1 MEHFTESTAA
11 GKSLLIAGPCSA
23 ESETQMMQ
31 TAVGIASHYP
41 GAFFRAGIWK
51 PRTKPGFFE
60 GLGDAGL
67 PLMQQVRKQTGL
79 KLITEVASAAHVES
93 VLNIGIDAVW
103 IGARTVVNPFSVTEL
118 AAALRGV
125 DLPVFVKNPVHPDM
139 QLWIGALQRIM
150 QSVKGEVHAI
160 HRGFHVY
167 SNKKFRNQPL
177 WEIPIQLMAEMPGIP
192 ILCDPSHIAG
202 KPHLIRQVAQKA
214 LDLGMRGLMI
224 EVHANPS
231 SALSDATQQIQPQA
245 LHELLNELVVRRNT
259 AEIPGAQPELAALR
273 GVIDHLDQELIRLFA
288 DRMSASREI
297 GEIKKRFNIPILQI
311 DRWQWILKKALE
323 EGTQL
328 GLDEGFIRAVYQ
340 KIHEESIH
348 LQSEVMNENVKPLK
362 EIPG

>member
-1 MEHFTESTAA
+1 MEHFTNRTAS
-11 GKSLLIAGPCSA
+11 GKSILIAGPCSA
-23 ESETQMMQ
+23 ESETQLLE
-31 TAVGIASHYP
+31 TASGIASRYP
-41 GAFFRAGIWK
+41 GAYFRAGIWK
-51 PRTKPGFFE
+51 PRTRPGFFE

-67 PLMQQVRKQTGL
+67 PLLHKVREQTGL

-93 VLNIGIDAVW
+93 VLKIGIDAIW

-125 DLPVFVKNPVHPDM
+125 NIPVFVKNPVHPDI
-139 QLWIGALQRIM
+139 QLWIGALQRVM
-150 QSVKGEVHAI
+150 QSVKSEVSAI

-177 WEIPIQLMAEMPGIP
+177 WEIPIQLMSEMPGVP

-202 KPHLIRQVAQKA
+202 KPQLIRQVAQKA

-224 EVHANPS
+224 EVHSNPS
-231 SALSDATQQIQPQA
+231 LALSDASQQLHPDA
-245 LHELLNELVVRRNT
+245 LHDLLNELVVRTNT

-273 GVIDHLDQELIRLFA
+273 AVIDHLDQELIRLFA
-288 DRMSASREI
+288 DRMSASKEI

-323 EGTQL
+323 EGAQL
-328 GLDEGFIRAVYQ
+328 GLDQGFIRSVYQ

-348 LQSEVMNENVKPLK
+348 LQSEVMNEYVKPLK